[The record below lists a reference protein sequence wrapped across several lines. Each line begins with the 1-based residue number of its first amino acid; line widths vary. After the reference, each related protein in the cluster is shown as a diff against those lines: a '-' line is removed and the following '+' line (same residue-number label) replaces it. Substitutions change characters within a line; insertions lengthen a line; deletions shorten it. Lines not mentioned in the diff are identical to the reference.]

1 MKSLT
6 GGLSRISDQLAS
18 DPRAQ
23 QAKDWYQHQTPR
35 DQLIVRAV
43 AVLVLLAVIFSLFFA
58 PLIKQNESLN
68 NELTQKLGFYQL
80 MIDNAPQFGGRAAV
94 ASSDGKSLL
103 ASVGNQARA
112 SQVRMTRYEQDGD
125 SLRVWLDNVS
135 FDDTMTWIETLSQR
149 HSVFVS
155 QINIDRTDN
164 SGLVDVRV
172 TFTQG

>member
-6 GGLSRISDQLAS
+6 GSLSRIGDQLAS
-18 DPRAQ
+18 DPKVQ

-35 DQLIVRAV
+35 DQLIVRFV
-43 AVLVLLAVIFSLFFA
+43 AALLLLAIIFSLFFA
-58 PLIKQNESLN
+58 PLIKQNASLN
-68 NELTQKLGFYQL
+68 SELTQELGFYQL
-80 MIDNAPQFGGRAAV
+80 MMDNASQFGGRAAV
-94 ASSDGKSLL
+94 ATSDGKSLL

-112 SQVRMTRYEQDGD
+112 SQVRMTRYEQDGE
-125 SLRVWLDNVS
+125 SLRVWLDNAS
-135 FDDTMTWIETLSQR
+135 FDNTMRWIETLSQR
-149 HSVFVS
+149 HNVFVS

>member
-1 MKSLT
+1 MKSLSSGIT
-6 GGLSRISDQLAS
+6 RVGDQLSS
-18 DPRAQ
+18 DPRVQ

-35 DQLIVRAV
+35 DQLIVRLV
-43 AVLVLLAVIFSLFFA
+43 AGLLLLAIVFSVFFA
-58 PLIKQNESLN
+58 PLLKQHDALS
-68 NELTQKLGFYQL
+68 NELTKKLGFYQL
-80 MIDNAPQFGGRAAV
+80 MMDNAPQFGGRAAV

-125 SLRVWLDNVS
+125 SLRVWLDDVS
-135 FDDTMTWIETLSQR
+135 FDNTMIWIETLSQTHR
-149 HSVFVS
+149 VFVS